1 LCGQTTG
8 ATLVAT
14 LLAFGLGGG
23 RVPAFVAAGLA
34 VIAGLCSIA
43 RLNPAIRLPDG
54 RETATVQPA
63 PTLN

>member
-1 LCGQTTG
+1 
-8 ATLVAT
+8 
-14 LLAFGLGGG
+14 
-23 RVPAFVAAGLA
+23 VPAFVAAGLA